1 MYTAFVDI
9 RIGYL
14 SLSFYLSA
22 CSHPPV
28 KESANDN
35 ENSRATLQVDMMDG
49 LDSLILIE
57 FSLCSENR
65 DAVYPVRFVQGQ
77 AVYNEY
83 TAKKLDNRLL
93 YINRKNYVY
102 VCVRECARANPV
114 STPTWIVWKKRCC
127 CDVAED

>member
-1 MYTAFVDI
+1 
-9 RIGYL
+9 
-14 SLSFYLSA
+14 
-22 CSHPPV
+22 
-28 KESANDN
+28 
-35 ENSRATLQVDMMDG
+35 MDG
-49 LDSLILIE
+49 LTSLILIE
-57 FSLCSENR
+57 FSFCSENR

-114 STPTWIVWKKRCC
+114 HAYMDCLEKTSLLRCC
-127 CDVAED
+127 RRLGELENVNMMLGRMWDLSRVNLFS